1 MRETTPQRTMR
12 RDFVFKEKR
21 KGQADDGVTCDEKRN
36 CDDSPKHRPGSGEQ
50 HRGER
55 GTGKSHQCPIC
66 EYSCVKLSNMKRHI
80 NRKHT
85 RAVGKRAFQSGK
97 CLCLECGHRCF
108 RIKDLRKHLS
118 TEHGVIFKTEIL
130 QMQNAKGKVYS
141 ASFFKIKHLL

>member
-1 MRETTPQRTMR
+1 
-12 RDFVFKEKR
+12 
-21 KGQADDGVTCDEKRN
+21 
-36 CDDSPKHRPGSGEQ
+36 
-50 HRGER
+50 
-55 GTGKSHQCPIC
+55 
-66 EYSCVKLSNMKRHI
+66 MKRHI

-130 QMQNAKGKVYS
+130 QMQNAKTWKADTEEKEGCSFVKVTD
-141 ASFFKIKHLL
+141 ALLEESGNPRKYNKGSLSRQFTCTSSGQRKKSLL